1 MLLKNGLRFIFI
13 YLNSKIARKRKH
25 TFQLDSLSC
34 RDPNQ
39 SFMTPTRNFDL
50 LERFTT
56 LFPGRNSLAEK
67 IDGRWQFYTSEDY
80 SQIAHQFAYGLLELG
95 YRKGDKIMTVTN
107 NRPQWNFVDMGMSMA
122 GVIHVPV
129 YTSMNAEEYAY
140 IMNHSDARMVI
151 VSDLKLYECIRPESQ
166 KILKVEHFYTFDHIP
181 GARHWSEVLELGKK
195 ATSRTREKLEEIK
208 MKTDPEE
215 LISIIYTSGT
225 TGRSKGVM
233 LSHRNLVSNFLAAA
247 DVFRLDENDRY
258 LSIIPVC
265 HVGGRLGNYQTQY
278 SGACI
283 YYAESM
289 ATIASNLKEIQATGF
304 DAVPRILEKIYDNVI
319 ARGRSL
325 SGMKKRIFFWAV
337 KLGLKYQPHGAK
349 SWFYYRK
356 LRIADKLIFSKW
368 RDALGGHA
376 RLVGCG
382 GAALQPRLERIFWAS
397 GLKIINMYGLTE
409 TSPIITINRTG
420 KEACMLGS
428 VGSVIQGVELKIA
441 DDGEILCKGD
451 CVMLGY
457 YKDEEQTRSVIDAQ
471 GWFHTGDVGH
481 LEQGKFLMI
490 TDRKKEIFKLSSG
503 KYVAPQPIEN
513 RMKESAFIDQVMV
526 VGEHEKFASAL
537 LVPDFQYLKEWFI
550 LNNIKNGKKREEVIA
565 MPEVITV
572 MNKEIERIN
581 QGLQD
586 WERIK
591 RFRMVHEDWS
601 PATGEL
607 SASLKLKRKVVTDRY
622 AKLLESIYKKAV

>member
-1 MLLKNGLRFIFI
+1 MI
-13 YLNSKIARKRKH
+13 
-25 TFQLDSLSC
+25 
-34 RDPNQ
+34 
-39 SFMTPTRNFDL
+39 PTRNFDL
-50 LERFTT
+50 LERFTL
-56 LFPGRNSLAEK
+56 LFPGKNALSEK
-67 IDGRWQFYTSEDY
+67 IDGKWKYYTSEEY
-80 SQIAHQFAYGLLELG
+80 NQISHQFALGLLELG
-95 YRKGDKIMTVTN
+95 FKKGDKIMTVTN

-122 GVIHVPV
+122 GVVHVPV

-140 IMNHSDARMVI
+140 IMKHSDARMVI
-151 VSDLKLYECIRPESQ
+151 VSDKKLHAIIAPEAK
-166 KILKVEHFYTFDHIP
+166 KIKAVKHVFTFDKIP
-181 GARHWSEVLELGKK
+181 GVSHWSEVLEKGKHAVLK
-195 ATSRTREKLEEIK
+195 TREKLDEIK
-208 MKTDPEE
+208 NSILPGD
-215 LISIIYTSGT
+215 LVSIIYTSGT

-233 LSHRNLVSNFLAAA
+233 LSHKNLVSNMLAAA
-247 DVFRLDENDRY
+247 EVFRLNENDRY
-258 LSIIPVC
+258 LAIIPTC

-283 YYAESM
+283 YYAENM
-289 ATIASNLKEIQATGF
+289 GTIAANLKEIQATGF

-337 KLGLKYQPHGAK
+337 KLGLQYEPHGKK
-349 SWFYYRK
+349 SWLYYQK
-356 LRIADKLIFSKW
+356 LKIADKMIFSKW
-368 RDALGGHA
+368 REALGGHA

-409 TSPIITINRTG
+409 TSPIITINRME
-420 KEACMLGS
+420 KESCKLGS
-428 VGSVIQGVELKIA
+428 VGTVIEGVELKIA

-457 YKDEEQTRSVIDAQ
+457 YKDERFTREVFDEE

-481 LEQGKFLMI
+481 LEEGKFLMV

-503 KYVAPQPIEN
+503 KFIAPQLIEN
-513 RMKESAFIDQVMV
+513 RIKESSFIDQVMV

-537 LVPDFQYLKEWFI
+537 LVPDFNYLKEWCTI
-550 LNNIKNGKKREEVIA
+550 NDIKNGKKREELIA
-565 MPEVITV
+565 IPEVLTV
-572 MNKEIERIN
+572 MNKEIDRIN
-581 QGLQD
+581 QGLMD

-591 RFRMVHEDWS
+591 RFRMVAEDWS

-622 AKLLESIYKKAV
+622 SKLLESIYNKAS

>member
-1 MLLKNGLRFIFI
+1 MI
-13 YLNSKIARKRKH
+13 
-25 TFQLDSLSC
+25 
-34 RDPNQ
+34 
-39 SFMTPTRNFDL
+39 PTRNFDL

-56 LFPGRNSLAEK
+56 LFPGRNALAEK
-67 IDGRWQFYTSEDY
+67 IDGQWKFYTSEDY

-95 YRKGDKIMTVTN
+95 FSKGDKIMTVTN

-140 IMNHSDARMVI
+140 IMDHSDARMVI
-151 VSDLKLYECIRPESQ
+151 VSDLKLYERIRPESQ
-166 KILKVEHFYTFDHIP
+166 KIKKVEHFYTFDHIQ
-181 GARHWSEVLELGKK
+181 GAHHWSEVLELGKK
-195 ATSRTREKLEEIK
+195 ATSQTREKLEEIK

-215 LISIIYTSGT
+215 LVSIIYTSGT

-233 LSHRNLVSNFLAAA
+233 LSHKNLASSYLAAA
-247 DVFRLDENDRY
+247 GVFRLDENDRY
-258 LSIIPVC
+258 LSIIPLC

-278 SGACI
+278 SGTCI

-337 KLGLKYQPHGAK
+337 NLGLKYQPHGAK

-368 RDALGGHA
+368 REALGGHA

-397 GLKIINMYGLTE
+397 GLKIVNIYGLTE
-409 TSPIITINRTG
+409 TSPIITINRTEKG
-420 KEACMLGS
+420 ACMLGS
-428 VGSVIQGVELKIA
+428 VGSVIEGVELKIA
-441 DDGEILCKGD
+441 EDGEILCKGD

-457 YKDEEQTRSVIDAQ
+457 YKDEEQTRSVFDEQ

-481 LEQGKFLMI
+481 LERGKFLVV

-513 RMKESAFIDQVMV
+513 RMKESVFIDQVMV

-537 LVPDFQYLKEWFI
+537 VVPDFQYLKEWFV
-550 LNNIKNGKKREEVIA
+550 LHNIKNGKKREEVIA

-572 MNKEIERIN
+572 MNQEIERIN

-591 RFRMVHEDWS
+591 RFRMVYEDWS

-607 SASLKLKRKVVTDRY
+607 SASLKLKRRVVADRY
-622 AKLLESIYKKAV
+622 AKLLDSIYKKAE